1 MTLLLRPLLVAAM
14 ALAAPVQAQDT
25 PEVIGP
31 VWEGSTS
38 FQIFEH
44 EANFYASELVGPHE
58 VIHGF
63 VREKLGLPQVAQ
75 RWLLSE
81 DGAMVTVYWD
91 PEDAQISYVD
101 ETGETVQST
110 DDFSGWAL
118 AAVVVDD
125 TRGQSYVVGRGLAP
139 RVRRDAGYLAYSFSV
154 LEIFMTAPHLS
165 APVNMIDFAG
175 LEEQGVRRTGRL
187 EIGQSGFEIVRLE
200 TPQGV
205 FMSVTDKDVFKR
217 FGEIYEE

>member
-1 MTLLLRPLLVAAM
+1 MSPLARPLLVAAM

-25 PEVIGP
+25 PETIGP

-38 FQIFEH
+38 FKIFEH
-44 EANFYASELVGPHE
+44 EANFYAAELVGSHE
-58 VIHGF
+58 VIRGF

-81 DGAMVTVYWD
+81 GGATVTVYWD
-91 PEDAQISYVD
+91 PEDAQINYVD

-139 RVRRDAGYLAYSFSV
+139 QVRRDNGYNAYSFSV
-154 LEIFMTAPHLS
+154 IENFLTAPHLT
-165 APVNMIDFAG
+165 APVEMIDFAS
-175 LEEQGVRRTGRL
+175 LETQGVRRTGRL
-187 EIGQSGFEIVRLE
+187 EIGQNGFEIVRLE

-205 FMSVTDKDVFKR
+205 FMSMTDRDVFKR